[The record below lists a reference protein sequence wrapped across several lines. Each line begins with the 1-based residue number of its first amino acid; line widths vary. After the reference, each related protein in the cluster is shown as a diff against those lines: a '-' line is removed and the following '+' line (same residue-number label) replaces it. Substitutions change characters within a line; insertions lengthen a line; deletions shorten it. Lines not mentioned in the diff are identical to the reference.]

1 MFFGEFEYGDIGHG
15 HRLAVGTIL
24 RTVNSQLQLY
34 YDKMWK
40 DKLEDELAR
49 RGQDAGGNKL
59 RTYRRFK
66 ERYSTE
72 PYVRIMT

>member
-1 MFFGEFEYGDIGHG
+1 MFFREFEYGEIGHG

-34 YDKMWK
+34 NDKKWK
-40 DKLEDELAR
+40 YKLEDELAR

-59 RTYRRFK
+59 RTYIGVLKRGIPLSLML
-66 ERYSTE
+66 EL
-72 PYVRIMT
+72 